1 MSKKKI
7 KRPQQYKKPKD
18 RTLKEW
24 WQDQTEAT
32 RKKIMYICIAIVAVI
47 AVILIWY
54 YGIYN
59 DGSLKVKSDA
69 IVGAQENWLIGQR
82 SGGKNSHY
90 YHLADV
96 AVPEGYE
103 LTSTNLNSASD
114 LRTDFTYSATTEK
127 GDVSLYIAPV
137 SSALDTMVNSIHTQF
152 LSMVGEGGTVTDV
165 LEYNGSKYFVYT
177 MEYDDESGAK
187 TYHQSLV
194 LYTPANYKDTC
205 VLISVNPVI
214 DAEGNY
220 WANEDLLAEAAKA
233 LNGITVAATK

>member
-7 KRPQQYKKPKD
+7 KRPQQYKKPQD

-24 WQDQTEAT
+24 WQDQTEAS
-32 RKKIMYICIAIVAVI
+32 KKKMLYICIAIVAVI

-82 SGGKNSHY
+82 SGGKNSRY

-96 AVPEGYE
+96 AAPEGYE
-103 LTSTNLNSASD
+103 LTDTNLNASTD

-127 GDVSLYIAPV
+127 GDVSIYVAPV
-137 SSALDTMVNSIHTQF
+137 SSSQSEMISGIYASF
-152 LSMVGEGGTVTDV
+152 ASMTAENGTISEVKD
-165 LEYNGSKYFVYT
+165 YKDCKYFVYT
-177 MEYDDESGAK
+177 MEYDDGNGAK

-194 LYTPANYKDTC
+194 LYAPANYKDTC
-205 VLISVNPVI
+205 ILVSVNPVT
-214 DAEGNY
+214 DSAESY
-220 WANEDLLAEAAKA
+220 WAEEDLLAEAVKA
-233 LNGITVAATK
+233 LDGITVASK

>member
-32 RKKIMYICIAIVAVI
+32 KKKIMYICIAIVAVI
-47 AVILIWY
+47 ALILIWY
-54 YGIYN
+54 FGIYN
-59 DGSLKVKSDA
+59 DGSLKVKDNA
-69 IVGAQENWLIGQR
+69 AVGAQENWLIGQR

-96 AVPEGYE
+96 TAPEGYE
-103 LTSTNLNSASD
+103 LTSINLNGSSD
-114 LRTDFTYSATTEK
+114 PRTDFTYTATTDK
-127 GDVSLYIAPV
+127 GEASIYVAPV
-137 SSALDTMVNSIHTQF
+137 SSSVSDMISGIYASF
-152 LSMVGEGGTVTDV
+152 SSMTAE
-165 LEYNGSKYFVYT
+165 NGSISEVKDYQDAKYFTYT
-177 MEYDDESGAK
+177 MEYADDAGAT

-205 VLISVNPVI
+205 ILVSVSPVT
-214 DAEGNY
+214 DSAESY
-220 WANEDLLAEAAKA
+220 WAEEDLLAEAAKT
-233 LNGITVAATK
+233 LDGITVAAK